1 MNLYEANNKSLNT
14 NYLRYMDTSFEPP
27 EFLKERNILAEC
39 LWSFPGDEVFKFSIL
54 MQLHNTEITVK
65 DISEYWDEIP
75 GGWQKIQCDV
85 LKTSDHEDYLP
96 CQVFEEELQRDD
108 AFLDKKDLQTLLQE
122 DDESEAGPRRSIGAK
137 EMPPP
142 SRKLLLASFTAKHS
156 PNSELTVGAR
166 ALAKHFHRDK
176 SDSWCTES
184 EAEKN
189 RHALQIMQ
197 NVLDNAVWINI
208 HWLPHD
214 VFIIEARQ
222 DQGYGLRWSADGSN
236 FRGFLE
242 PQMIDGH
249 EVGWRHWT
257 VLRTQGQSC
266 GTNIEQN
273 SVCWTL
279 KGSTD
284 T

>member
-1 MNLYEANNKSLNT
+1 MDSIVTKDALN
-14 NYLRYMDTSFEPP
+14 
-27 EFLKERNILAEC
+27 LKEHVR
-39 LWSFPGDEVFKFSIL
+39 K
-54 MQLHNTEITVK
+54 
-65 DISEYWDEIP
+65 
-75 GGWQKIQCDV
+75 
-85 LKTSDHEDYLP
+85 
-96 CQVFEEELQRDD
+96 VFEEELQRDD
-108 AFLDKKDLQTLLQE
+108 AFLDKKDLQMLLQE
-122 DDESEAGPRRSIGAK
+122 DDESEAGPRLSIVGYPTYPLYREIAQMLTLWMTEKHCPSLDLPRFDLLDEKGYIETRAATIKAITPLLNGLESLWSLWTEDEIKYRVREILLLLGLRGILDLLGIRKTVGTK
-137 EMPPP
+137 EMLPP

-176 SDSWCTES
+176 SDSWWGNCSGS

-249 EVGWRHWT
+249 EVGWRH
-257 VLRTQGQSC
+257 
-266 GTNIEQN
+266 
-273 SVCWTL
+273 
-279 KGSTD
+279 
-284 T
+284 

>member
-1 MNLYEANNKSLNT
+1 FDLLDEKGYIETRAATIKAITPLLNG
-14 NYLRYMDTSFEPP
+14 LES
-27 EFLKERNILAEC
+27 
-39 LWSFPGDEVFKFSIL
+39 LWSL
-54 MQLHNTEITVK
+54 WTE
-65 DISEYWDEIP
+65 DEIKYRVREILLLL
-75 GGWQKIQCDV
+75 GLRGILD
-85 LKTSDHEDYLP
+85 LLGIRKT
-96 CQVFEEELQRDD
+96 VG
-108 AFLDKKDLQTLLQE
+108 T
-122 DDESEAGPRRSIGAK
+122 K
-137 EMPPP
+137 EMLPP

-176 SDSWCTES
+176 SDSWWGNCSGS

-222 DQGYGLRWSADGSN
+222 DQGYGLRWSADGSI

-249 EVGWRHWT
+249 EVGWRH
-257 VLRTQGQSC
+257 
-266 GTNIEQN
+266 
-273 SVCWTL
+273 
-279 KGSTD
+279 
-284 T
+284 